1 MTSEQF
7 AFWFSLSLWVVT
19 CITAVACVALWRSA
33 PAEERNRP
41 LANWAIASI
50 LFMLGSTALAIGQA
64 TQWAFFLW
72 LANLA
77 IVAGY
82 AALTD
87 ALSKQSTYLTVVVG
101 TTAVAIFLILIFSLG
116 YQARAGAVS
125 LLIAAALFPCYKSQP
140 GKSKTLRALRWILI
154 AYSALLIVRAASA
167 LTPAFEA
174 VDRAFFIYSLPHA
187 IAVGCAVILAAS
199 TFRLEQEEVRRA
211 RLNTSNQTLATLAD
225 EQTSLIRL
233 LSHEIKGPL
242 SRAFGS
248 LSATDT
254 STRHHL
260 TEIQRWLYRLDEERE
275 LSGVLNKPEFTKIT
289 IRDLIER
296 FSRIEPIYPEKI
308 GAMTVRCDP
317 FLLITAL
324 ENLLENG
331 VKYGGESKLMISGNT
346 ETIQF
351 DVIDEGPGIP
361 SEQVDQAFKRFSR
374 LNASSAVSGTGQ
386 GLYWSRRVARLHG
399 GDVIVKSTQPSV
411 VQLWI
416 PR

>member
-1 MTSEQF
+1 VTSEQF

-19 CITAVACVALWRSA
+19 CITAVACIALWRSA
-33 PAEERNRP
+33 PIDERARP
-41 LANWAIASI
+41 LANWASASL

-64 TQWAFFLW
+64 TQWAPLLW
-72 LANLA
+72 LANLL
-77 IVAGY
+77 IVSGY
-82 AALTD
+82 AALAD
-87 ALSKQSTYLTVVVG
+87 ALSKQRTYLVTAVAV
-101 TTAVAIFLILIFSLG
+101 TAVAISVIFILELG
-116 YQARAGAVS
+116 YQTRAGTIS
-125 LLIAAALFPCYKSQP
+125 LLITATLIPCYKRQP
-140 GKSKTLRALRWILI
+140 GESKTLKALRWILVI
-154 AYSALLIVRAASA
+154 YSAMLVARAASS

-187 IAVGCAVILAAS
+187 IAVGCAAILAAS
-199 TFRLEQEEVRRA
+199 AFRLEQEEIRRA

-248 LSATDT
+248 LAATDT
-254 STRHHL
+254 STRQSL

-275 LSGVLNKPEFTKIT
+275 LSGVLNKPEFTEIT
-289 IRDLIER
+289 IRGLIER
-296 FSRIEPIYPEKI
+296 FSRLEPVYPEQV
-308 GAMTVRCDP
+308 GAMIVRCDP

-324 ENLLENG
+324 ENILENG
-331 VKYGGESKLMISGNT
+331 AKYGGKSKLMISGNAK
-346 ETIQF
+346 TIHF
-351 DVIDEGPGIP
+351 NVADEGPGIP
-361 SEQVDQAFKRFSR
+361 YEQVEQAFKRFSR